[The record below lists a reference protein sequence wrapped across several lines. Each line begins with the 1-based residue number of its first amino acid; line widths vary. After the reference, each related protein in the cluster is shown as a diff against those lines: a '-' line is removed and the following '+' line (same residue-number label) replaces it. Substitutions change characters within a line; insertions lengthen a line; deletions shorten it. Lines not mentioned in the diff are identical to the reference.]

1 MSSKSRMIKVR
12 VTARIDTKRVQRA
25 VQRGKVQS
33 LKSAGALVYKIARN
47 SIAYRKSK
55 DLHAKPGKPPFTH
68 NRALKRS
75 IRFQAEVSSVFIGP
89 TRSVF
94 GLLGQLHEFGGRARR
109 TQKEKQYRPNNW
121 NIKPGGHGPVR
132 VSGNKVEF
140 GKLHTPKQVFR
151 AKILSFQA
159 LVALGVDRDSA
170 RKIQTRIGA
179 AEKNDRTYPERPF
192 MGPALVAARPQLP
205 DQWKDSIREY

>member
-1 MSSKSRMIKVR
+1 MIKLR
-12 VTARIDTKRVQRA
+12 VTTKVETQRVQQA
-25 VQRGKVQS
+25 VRRGKVKS

-47 SIAYRKSK
+47 SIAYRKNK

-75 IRFQAEVSSVFIGP
+75 IRFQPEESSVFIGP

-94 GLLGQLHEFGGRARR
+94 GLLGQLHEFGGRVQRSS
-109 TQKEKQYRPNNW
+109 KEKKYRPNNW
-121 NIKPGGHGPVR
+121 QLKPGGHGPVR
-132 VSGNKVEF
+132 VSGSKVEF
-140 GKLHTPKQVFR
+140 GKLHSTRQVYR

-170 RKIQTRIGA
+170 RKIHARLDA
-179 AEKNDRTYPERPF
+179 PAKSDRTYPERPF
-192 MGPALVAARPQLP
+192 MGPALMAARPQLP
-205 DQWKDSIREY
+205 DHWKNSIKA